1 MRRQSSPRRV
11 CPPSELPPLPAAGAP
26 RRKQQRRRL
35 VVSGSSDPDALPSP
49 GGGGHEAS
57 AGDDRSPGSR
67 GPLPSSCPSPKTY
80 PRLQTLAQLAG
91 KYVRDLHL
99 GDFVARSELR
109 WRRFEGAD
117 APHSARERAHAA
129 AQDSGALVIQ
139 CAWRKHAAVLTRK
152 RLLAAVWGR
161 QLQVAAR
168 ISTRTAG
175 LVRVLELANAANSRL
190 VALAGALDMA
200 KDTLPACGLYYHA
213 PATLLAWWLGY
224 ASAKTVGRRFLRRSP
239 AILRAVDLPV
249 RQACRTLAR
258 LWRSI
263 VPLATLT
270 IQCCVRVFVARQL
283 LGRRR
288 LQRLRQAAAVQ
299 LQGFVR
305 ACNAQHLAARVRRR
319 CAAVR
324 VQCFWRR
331 HRAGKCLR
339 HQRIARVATRFC
351 APLLLQAARQATVKL
366 RETSALKIQK
376 QYRGSRARAQFRGL
390 LGLNEQQKW
399 RKNPSRGF
407 LFFAQKRYDL
417 AALFLETCFRQGLFQ
432 GDPRSGPLPQQGA
445 VSWVD
450 EVPTSAKPRR
460 KVASGSRMS
469 FSFSAAPTKLGP
481 DWVLQGEGNGA
492 NDIEATGGAA
502 DVAARLRFWQTYA
515 TSHFQVF
522 EATGDVLNLRQARVG
537 WESYLRVDAV
547 ANSWPAFRGSV
558 AGALQELRARSSLGL
573 VQCLFWGGKRNDRD
587 QALALSLKLLEERD
601 GDSTDDA
608 RQEAQLL
615 MISSMLYFEQARYAC
630 SCAQLE
636 KLLLLPQ
643 QTTFTDVEIRF
654 ALALVL
660 RRRFEASCS
669 GGQGA
674 DRANDPEGAALLRT
688 AAQLLKQCH
697 RAIELWP
704 AVGFYH
710 GWLRKSDAKRLLE
723 TEPVGAFLLFHA
735 LDAAD
740 ASGKRSDVE
749 STSPE
754 GKLLLQ
760 VKTTDRPLR
769 LASLRIEFSTD
780 TGVYRARKLPSH
792 RGHFSLHGFVASLP
806 TAAGVKMELGVR
818 RRLHNPPLRSKLE
831 QTGVDGCEKEALRAL
846 LLPWSEWERQLTE
859 ERELFSSPRTDSR
872 WKRRNETWSA
882 VCFEMAQA
890 LEGSQAWLFAEAAAR
905 EALAHSRARA
915 HRANVCFL
923 AARVSLN
930 VQKRTES
937 ALFMQ
942 QARLEKD
949 SRQPSAVGALFIT
962 NLTAVQRALSP
973 NVSLSKQEPFAVRLE
988 RVQKLERMCL
998 KAWRFDSLASGLRG
1012 DALREATLLQRI
1024 DDEAYATCGD
1034 TFFTRSLLKA
1044 HVRAYLAPGVWYE
1057 ERHLKCAFR
1066 CVVRL
1071 FERFHT
1077 LQSSWP
1083 EQLTNLAAHFGDKSL
1098 QRGPPK
1104 PRAFTVSLLLLS
1116 WHHMPFLICF
1126 ELSEVLYRSSIVA
1139 AGRKSRSPSPLID
1152 VYESLLGRLRGSQPR
1167 TDVYASYEELL
1178 LLRLAFLHAA
1188 KATQAERSWRHLGSA
1203 IASIDEILTQR
1214 KLRARTGSS
1223 ATVGRQAKAINW
1235 PCSIRLPLAL
1245 SDAEVAFIRGFFTEM
1260 REDLLHVPVGQRDS
1274 WRDYHALHEEVL
1286 ELVKQLPPPGQ
1297 ASGGR
1302 MLNSVRSRA
1311 ENLQGLR
1318 IFLGASQHVK
1328 SANLLRSQPFVA
1340 IRHEGATSVSQTP
1353 PDWTNLSPSWAEDVE
1368 IPVNSPHATIS
1379 ISLMDRTRRTTRWQ
1393 DAEMVGSVSL
1403 AMQELLAA
1411 PDGVTEGRF
1420 YDLKAATARAAA
1432 GPSVRLFLGF
1442 QVLVKPTQTLPPFAS
1457 RTAAWATRRG
1467 NWDVEDVRT
1476 HLHGDLR
1483 VFVASRWIWSRFAN
1497 VFMADQDLCIAKWF
1511 FSKAMRLTPTLQ
1523 RRTSVQGVRLNLKES
1538 LEIAMDLVGLCR
1550 CYRACLGESPWGEQA
1565 APFLAQAE
1573 GLLARSSAQSG
1584 REYASTWL
1592 RPALEKQLAVVR
1604 GLIEETRG
1612 VRRIGS
1618 LEEASRQK
1626 TPASSEW
1633 LKLTSVDPISRELRT
1648 RYLN

>member
-11 CPPSELPPLPAAGAP
+11 CPPSELPPLPVDGAP

-35 VVSGSSDPDALPSP
+35 VVSGSGEPDTLSSP
-49 GGGGHEAS
+49 DSGSHEAS
-57 AGDDRSPGSR
+57 AGDDHSTGSR
-67 GPLPSSCPSPKTY
+67 GPLPSCCSSPKTY

-117 APHSARERAHAA
+117 APNSARERAYDTV
-129 AQDSGALVIQ
+129 QDSGALVIQ
-139 CAWRKHAAVLTRK
+139 CVWRKHAALLTRK
-152 RLLAAVWGR
+152 RLLAAIWRR
-161 QLQVAAR
+161 QLQVAAK
-168 ISTRTAG
+168 ISTRTAALMRALK
-175 LVRVLELANAANSRL
+175 LVDATDAANSRL
-190 VALAGALDMA
+190 VTLAGALDMTEG
-200 KDTLPACGLYYHA
+200 TLLVYGLYYHA

-224 ASAKTVGRRFLRRSP
+224 VSAKTVGRRFLRRP
-239 AILRAVDLPV
+239 PVILHEGFSDFDRP
-249 RQACRTLAR
+249 RQ
-258 LWRSI
+258 
-263 VPLATLT
+263 
-270 IQCCVRVFVARQL
+270 
-283 LGRRR
+283 
-288 LQRLRQAAAVQ
+288 
-299 LQGFVR
+299 
-305 ACNAQHLAARVRRR
+305 
-319 CAAVR
+319 
-324 VQCFWRR
+324 R
-331 HRAGKCLR
+331 HRARKCLR
-339 HQRIARVATRFC
+339 HQRIARTATRFC

-366 RETSALKIQK
+366 REVSALKIQK

-407 LFFAQKRYDL
+407 LFFTQKRYDL

-432 GDPRSGPLPQQGA
+432 GDPRPGPLPQQGE
-445 VSWVD
+445 VSWAD
-450 EVPTSAKPRR
+450 EAPTSAKPRR
-460 KVASGSRMS
+460 KLASGSRMS
-469 FSFSAAPTKLGP
+469 FSFSAAPTKLGT
-481 DWVLQGEGNGA
+481 DWILQGEGSGT
-492 NDIEATGGAA
+492 NDIEATSGAA
-502 DVAARLRFWQTYA
+502 DLAARLRFWQTYA
-515 TSHFQVF
+515 ISHFQVF
-522 EATGDVLNLRQARVG
+522 EATGDVLNLHQARVG
-537 WESYLRVDAV
+537 WESYLRVDAMT
-547 ANSWPAFRGSV
+547 NSWPALRGSV

-573 VQCLFWGGKRNDRD
+573 VQCLFWGGKRSDRD
-587 QALALSLKLLEERD
+587 QALALSLKLLEEQDR
-601 GDSTDDA
+601 DSTDDVK
-608 RQEAQLL
+608 QEAQLL
-615 MISSMLYFEQARYAC
+615 MISSMLYFEQTRYAC

-654 ALALVL
+654 TLALVL

-669 GGQGA
+669 EGQGA
-674 DRANDPEGAALLRT
+674 DRASDPEGATLLRT
-688 AAQLLKQCH
+688 AAQLLKQCY

-735 LDAAD
+735 LDVAD

-760 VKTTDRPLR
+760 VKTSDHPLR

-780 TGVYRARKLPSH
+780 TGVYRTRKLPSH

-818 RRLHNPPLRSKLE
+818 KRLHSPPLRTKLE
-831 QTGVDGCEKEALRAL
+831 QTTQAGVGGCEKEALRAL

-859 ERELFSSPRTDSR
+859 ERELFSSPRADSR
-872 WKRRNETWSA
+872 WKRRSETWSA

-905 EALAHSRARA
+905 EALAHSRARG

-930 VQKRTES
+930 IQKRMES

-942 QARLEKD
+942 QARLEKA
-949 SRQPSAVGALFIT
+949 SRQPSAIGALFIT

-973 NVSLSKQEPFAVRLE
+973 NVSLSKQEPFAARLE

-998 KAWRFDSLASGLRG
+998 KAWRFDSLASNLRG
-1012 DALREATLLQRI
+1012 DALREATLLQCI
-1024 DDEAYATCGD
+1024 DDEAYATCSD

-1044 HVRAYLAPGVWYE
+1044 HVRAYLVPGVYE

-1083 EQLTNLAAHFGDKSL
+1083 EQLTDLTAHFGDTSL
-1098 QRGPPK
+1098 RRGPPK

-1139 AGRKSRSPSPLID
+1139 VGRKSRSPSPLID

-1188 KATQAERSWRHLGSA
+1188 KATQVERSWRHLGSA

-1214 KLRARTGSS
+1214 KHRARTGSS
-1223 ATVGRQAKAINW
+1223 ATVRKQAKAINW

-1245 SDAEVAFIRGFFTEM
+1245 SDAEMAFIRGFFTEM
-1260 REDLLHVPVGQRDS
+1260 REDLLQVPVGQRDS

-1302 MLNSVRSRA
+1302 MLNSVRSRV

-1353 PDWTNLSPSWAEDVE
+1353 PYWTNLSPSWAEDVE
-1368 IPVNSPHATIS
+1368 IPVNSPHAIIS
-1379 ISLMDRTRRTTRWQ
+1379 ISLMDRTRRATRWQ
-1393 DAEMVGSVSL
+1393 DDEVVGSVSL

-1411 PDGVTEGRF
+1411 PDGVTEGKF
-1420 YDLKAATARAAA
+1420 YDLKAATAHAAA
-1432 GPSVRLFLGF
+1432 GPSVRLFLSF
-1442 QVLVKPTQTLPPFAS
+1442 QVLVKLTQALPPSAS

-1476 HLHGDLR
+1476 HLHGDFR
-1483 VFVASRWIWSRFAN
+1483 AFVASRWIWSRFAN
-1497 VFMADQDLCIAKWF
+1497 VFVADQDLCIAKWF
-1511 FSKAMRLTPTLQ
+1511 FSKAVQLTPTLQ

-1538 LEIAMDLVGLCR
+1538 LEIAVDLVGLCR
-1550 CYRACLGESPWGEQA
+1550 CYRACLGESRWGEQA
-1565 APFLAQAE
+1565 APLLAQAE
-1573 GLLARSSAQSG
+1573 GLLARSSAQPE
-1584 REYASTWL
+1584 RDYASTWL

-1604 GLIEETRG
+1604 ELMEETRG
-1612 VRRIGS
+1612 GRRIGS
-1618 LEEASRQK
+1618 LEEAWRQK
-1626 TPASSEW
+1626 TLASSVW

-1648 RYLN
+1648 RYLNQDTGESFHSNWRTEPLEYEDKQLLLLTEDQPRLPHRIVIMTGEMRARVTLHRQKLLRLHAQ